1 MDLVAI
7 IRIAMRALARNKLRS
22 MLTMLG
28 IIIGVGAVIAMVSVG
43 QGAQQQAQQQIA
55 AMGSNML
62 FVQSGTVNRGGMRM
76 GWGATKTLVYDDM
89 LAIMR
94 ECPSVVAAAPGSQ
107 ASAQVVFGNDNWA
120 TNVNGTEPQYFDIRS
135 WPFAEGTSFTQDDVS
150 TAANVAV
157 IGETVRKNLFGA
169 TDPIGETVRI
179 NNLPFKVVGLLT
191 RKARR
196 PPWVRI
202 RTTSSWFPSPHCKR
216 KLPGRTGCAGS
227 WFPRSRRTP
236 ATPRSSRSQP
246 YCATAIAFVPDRM
259 TTFSCATWPTWPTWP
274 TRTPACSPYLLA
286 SIASISL
293 LVGGIGIM
301 NIMLVSV
308 TERTRE
314 IGIRMAIGATEGDV
328 QQQFLIEAVVLSV
341 VGGGIGILVRHGSLL
356 PDHADS
362 GMARAGFSHRNFRR
376 RAVFDG
382 GGNLLRLL
390 SRPQGGPARSDRSPA
405 LRIADLRPRT
415 SDFGQLSLRS

>member
-22 MLTMLG
+22 ILTMLG

-76 GWGATKTLVYDDM
+76 GWGATKTLIYEDM
-89 LAIMR
+89 VAILR
-94 ECPSVVAAAPGSQ
+94 ECPSVKAAAPGSQ
-107 ASAQVVFGNDNWA
+107 ATAQVVFGNDNWS
-120 TNVNGTEPQYFDIRS
+120 TTVNGTEPQYFDIRS
-135 WPFAEGTSFTQDDVS
+135 WPMAEGSSFSQDDVS
-150 TAANVAV
+150 MAANVAV

-179 NNLPFKVVGLLT
+179 NNLPFKVVGLLIAKGT
-191 RKARR
+191 SAAMGQDQDDIILVPITTLQKKITGQDWLRWIMVSAVSKDASYTAQQQITALLRDR
-196 PPWVRI
+196 HRI
-202 RTTSSWFPSPHCKR
+202 RSAQDDDF
-216 KLPGRTGCAGS
+216 
-227 WFPRSRRTP
+227 
-236 ATPRSSRSQP
+236 
-246 YCATAIAFVPDRM
+246 FVRNLADMADLADQNARLF
-259 TTFSCATWPTWPTWP
+259 TI
-274 TRTPACSPYLLA
+274 LLG

-328 QQQFLIEAVVLSV
+328 QQQFLIEAVVLSI
-341 VGGGIGILVRHGSLL
+341 VGGAVGIM
-356 PDHADS
+356 S
-362 GMARAGFSHRNFRR
+362 GMGASYLITQTLGWPVLVSPTAIVAAVLFSMAVGVFFGFY
-376 RAVFDG
+376 
-382 GGNLLRLL
+382 
-390 SRPQGGPARSDRSPA
+390 PARKAARLDPIEA
-405 LRIADLRPRT
+405 LRYE
-415 SDFGQLSLRS
+415 

>member
-1 MDLVAI
+1 MDMLAI
-7 IRIAMRALARNKLRS
+7 VRIAMRALARNKLRS

-43 QGAQQQAQQQIA
+43 QGAQQQAQQQIQ

-76 GWGATKTLVYDDM
+76 GWGATKTLVYDDL

-107 ASAQVVFGNDNWA
+107 AAAQVVFGNDNWA
-120 TNVNGTEPQYFDIRS
+120 TNINGTEPQYFDIRS
-135 WPFAEGTSFTQDDVS
+135 WPLAEGTSFTQDDVT

-169 TDPIGETVRI
+169 TDPIGQTVRI
-179 NNLPFKVVGLLT
+179 NNLSFKVVGLLT
-191 RKARR
+191 PKGTSAAMGQDQDDIILVPITTLQKKITGQDWLRWIMVSAASKDASYTAQQQITALLRDR
-196 PPWVRI
+196 HRI
-202 RTTSSWFPSPHCKR
+202 RTGQDDDF
-216 KLPGRTGCAGS
+216 
-227 WFPRSRRTP
+227 
-236 ATPRSSRSQP
+236 
-246 YCATAIAFVPDRM
+246 FVRNLADMADLADQNARLF
-259 TTFSCATWPTWPTWP
+259 TI
-274 TRTPACSPYLLA
+274 LLA

-341 VGGGIGILVRHGSLL
+341 VGGGIGIL
-356 PDHADS
+356 S
-362 GMARAGFSHRNFRR
+362 GMGASYLITQTLGWPVLVSPTAIFAAVLFSMAVGIFFGFY
-376 RAVFDG
+376 
-382 GGNLLRLL
+382 
-390 SRPQGGPARSDRSPA
+390 PARKAARLDPIEA
-405 LRIADLRPRT
+405 LRYE
-415 SDFGQLSLRS
+415 

>member
-22 MLTMLG
+22 ILTMLG

-76 GWGATKTLVYDDM
+76 GWGATKTLGYDDM
-89 LAIMR
+89 TAILR
-94 ECPSVVAAAPGSQ
+94 ECPSVKAAAPGSQ

-120 TNVNGTEPQYFDIRS
+120 TTINGTEPQYFDIRS
-135 WPFAEGTSFTQDDVS
+135 WPIAEGSSFSQDDVN

-169 TDPIGETVRI
+169 TDPIGQTVRI
-179 NNLPFKVVGLLT
+179 NNLSFKVVGLLSAKGT
-191 RKARR
+191 SAAMGQDQDDIILVPITTLQKKITGQDWLRWIMVSAVSKDASYTAQQQITSLLRDR
-196 PPWVRI
+196 HRI
-202 RTTSSWFPSPHCKR
+202 RSAQDDDF
-216 KLPGRTGCAGS
+216 
-227 WFPRSRRTP
+227 
-236 ATPRSSRSQP
+236 
-246 YCATAIAFVPDRM
+246 FVRNLADMADLADQNARLF
-259 TTFSCATWPTWPTWP
+259 TI
-274 TRTPACSPYLLA
+274 LLG

-308 TERTRE
+308 TERSTFGDRHEHDVHDADAAYEKGNAGDRTQQDGKQSRILIGKVGHVGEVAHEE
-314 IGIRMAIGATEGDV
+314 IIVLRGTNAMAVA
-328 QQQFLIEAVVLSV
+328 QQSC
-341 VGGGIGILVRHGSLL
+341 
-356 PDHADS
+356 
-362 GMARAGFSHRNFRR
+362 
-376 RAVFDG
+376 
-382 GGNLLRLL
+382 NLLL
-390 SRPQGGPARSDRSPA
+390 SRVAGILGDGGNHDPA
-405 LRIADLRPRT
+405 
-415 SDFGQLSLRS
+415 Q